1 MMDYQ
6 NADPMCARSIIRD
19 DDLDEAFSFSF
30 SLQSI
35 VLKELEEERE
45 EDQDSEFEF
54 NCITP
59 DSPSSDPEQH
69 FPADFLFFNG
79 RLQPHS
85 FPFQFNDNKIDY
97 SRSTSRTSSINSSSF
112 TTSRSN
118 SSNSGSSCSS
128 ARTSSSEYRDKKPML
143 YSNNDDTNTTMARL
157 HSSTMKPDKVQPYG
171 SRQRWQF
178 MKPAPVLMIPAELPR
193 RKTSEAAVHVR
204 QQSRSNKK
212 VEKKCERSWF
222 IIRLLRSILTLC
234 RECHGLEPSVEQ

>member
-1 MMDYQ
+1 
-6 NADPMCARSIIRD
+6 MCAIRD

-35 VLKELEEERE
+35 VLKELEEERA

-97 SRSTSRTSSINSSSF
+97 SRSPSRTSSINSSSF

-118 SSNSGSSCSS
+118 SSNSGSSCNS
-128 ARTSSSEYRDKKPML
+128 ARTSSSEYRDKKPM
-143 YSNNDDTNTTMARL
+143 YSTNDDTNTTMARL

-178 MKPAPVLMIPAELPR
+178 MKPAPVLMIPAEIPR
-193 RKTSEAAVHVR
+193 RRSSEAAVH
-204 QQSRSNKK
+204 QQSRLNKQ
-212 VEKKCERSWF
+212 VEKKHESSWF

-234 RECHGLEPSVEQ
+234 RECHALEPSVNQEGS